1 MANNDIV
8 RHCGVVRSTG
18 SRVIVLWRQIDES
31 DKEHCLVVYRDSLPE
46 VYRQPVETLT
56 MGKGQNGVDL
66 WDIFDKQG
74 RLEGHNMLT
83 ALHQNGYIR
92 KQATA
97 DIDMH
102 VGGHRK
108 VCLRDLNSEID
119 DSLRRKQETDGF
131 VKDYNPFDKQEVQYP
146 EQDGIVSRLL
156 QEAQE
161 LETRAKENRDRA
173 YSLDPSKRPVTHS
186 APVSENASRVFYIEI
201 EEGISQAKAIERLK
215 KEFKERR
222 AK

>member
-1 MANNDIV
+1 MANSEII

-18 SRVIVLWRQIDES
+18 SRVFVLWRQLSDT

-46 VYRQPVETLT
+46 VYRQPVETLV
-56 MGKGQNGVDL
+56 MSKGQNGIDL

-74 RLEGHNMLT
+74 YLEGTNMLT
-83 ALHQNGYIR
+83 ALHKNGYIR

-108 VCLRDLNSEID
+108 ICLRELNEEID
-119 DSLRRKQETDGF
+119 ASLMRSSMTDGS
-131 VKDYNPFDKQEVQYP
+131 VKDYNPFDQQEVKYP
-146 EQDGIVSRLL
+146 EQEGIVARLL
-156 QEAQE
+156 TEAE
-161 LETRAKENRDRA
+161 DLEKRATENRERA
-173 YSLDPSKRPVTHS
+173 YNLDPTKRP
-186 APVSENASRVFYIEI
+186 AQVSHVNDRSTFTIEI
-201 EEGISQAKAIERLK
+201 PDGISQAKAIEQLK
-215 KEFKERR
+215 KALKERN